1 MRIKL
6 SNRLQAV
13 ARQIPAGLKVADIGT
28 DHGYLPVFLAVNDI
42 SPQIIASDRGKRP
55 LAQAEELV
63 GLLSLENQI
72 SCRLGDG
79 LTVFAPGEA
88 EVVCIAGIGGM
99 AMTEMIAAGMAQA
112 RAAKRLVLQPQ
123 RNVAAVRRFLAD
135 NGFRIV
141 AEDLAEDD
149 GFYYEVIAAEPGE
162 MQLSDLEAEFGPL
175 LLAGGHPLFRD
186 FLSLRE
192 RDLTRLLEAMAG
204 NNSEESCRRKEQL
217 EAEISRVAKVIAAI
231 DAKAAKGGEA

>member
-13 ARQIPAGLKVADIGT
+13 ARQIPAGRKVADIGT

-42 SPQIIASDRGKRP
+42 SPQIIASDRGKGP
-55 LAQAEELV
+55 LAQAEQLV

-79 LTVFAPGEA
+79 LSVLAPGEA
-88 EVVCIAGIGGM
+88 EVICIAGMGGM
-99 AMTEMIAAGMAQA
+99 AITEIIAEGMAQA
-112 RAAKRLVLQPQ
+112 RAAGRLVLQPQ

-149 GFYYEVIAAEPGE
+149 GFYYEIIAAEPGE

-175 LLAGGHPLFRD
+175 LLAEGHPLLKD

-192 RDLTRLLEAMAG
+192 RDLTRLLESMSE
-204 NNSEESCRRKEQL
+204 NNSADSCKRKTQL
-217 EAEISRVAKVIAAI
+217 EEEISRVAKVIAGI
-231 DAKAAKGGEA
+231 DAKTAKGGEA

>member
-13 ARQIPAGLKVADIGT
+13 ARQIPAGRRVADIGT

-42 SPQIIASDRGKRP
+42 SPQIIASDLGKGP
-55 LAQAEELV
+55 LAQAEQLV

-79 LTVFAPGEA
+79 LSVLVPGEA
-88 EVVCIAGIGGM
+88 DVICIAGMGGM
-99 AMTEMIAAGMAQA
+99 AITEIIAEGMVQAKAAG
-112 RAAKRLVLQPQ
+112 RLVLQPQ

-149 GFYYEVIAAEPGE
+149 GFYYEIIAAEPGE

-175 LLAGGHPLFRD
+175 LLSCGHPLLEG
-186 FLSLRE
+186 FLNLRE
-192 RDLTRLLEAMAG
+192 RDLTRLLESMSE
-204 NNSEESCRRKEQL
+204 NNSAGSCKRKMQL
-217 EAEISRVAKVIAAI
+217 EEEISRVAKVIAGI
-231 DAKAAKGGEA
+231 NAKTAREGEL

>member
-13 ARQIPAGLKVADIGT
+13 ARQIPAGLKAADIGT

-42 SPQIIASDRGKRP
+42 SPHIIASDRGKGP
-55 LAQAEELV
+55 LAQAEQLV

-79 LTVFAPGEA
+79 LSVLAPGEA
-88 EVVCIAGIGGM
+88 EAICIAGMGGM
-99 AMTEMIAAGMAQA
+99 AITEIITEGMAQA

-135 NGFRIV
+135 NGFCIV

-149 GFYYEVIAAEPGE
+149 GFYYEIIAAEPGE

-175 LLAGGHPLFRD
+175 LLAGGHPLFKD

-192 RDLTRLLEAMAG
+192 RDLTRLLDAMRDNFSPDSKA
-204 NNSEESCRRKEQL
+204 RKAQL
-217 EAEISRVAKVIAAI
+217 EEEISRINRVIAQI
-231 DAKAAKGGEA
+231 CEREGKS